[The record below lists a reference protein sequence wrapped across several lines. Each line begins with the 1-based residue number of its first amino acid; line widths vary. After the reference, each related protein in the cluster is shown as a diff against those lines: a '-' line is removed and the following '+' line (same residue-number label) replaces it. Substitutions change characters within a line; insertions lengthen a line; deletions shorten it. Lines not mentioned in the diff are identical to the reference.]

1 MIYSIMACDCLGGI
15 GYKDKL
21 PWPYLKSDMQKF
33 VSLTKGHI
41 IVMGYNTFKSINK
54 TPLVGRFNIVI
65 IKKGTIVNKLHNLC
79 LFIDE
84 EDFMNL
90 IKIKNSASSP
100 IKKDIYIIGGMRI
113 FNKFVDL
120 IDVLYLTQVHG
131 VFECDK
137 YIDLKMIQNKFDLTD
152 CGETITTNC
161 IHMHFETRVNKNSLV
176 QQN

>member
-1 MIYSIMACDCLGGI
+1 MACDCLGGI

-21 PWPYLKSDMQKF
+21 PWPYLKSDMHHF

-41 IVMGYNTFKSINK
+41 VVMGYNTFLSIK
-54 TPLVGRFNIVI
+54 TAPLAGRFNIVI
-65 IKKGTIVNKLHNLC
+65 IKKGTIINKLHSLC

-84 EDFMNL
+84 DDLMNL
-90 IKIKNSASSP
+90 INIKNSPSSP
-100 IKKDIYIIGGMRI
+100 IKKDIYIIGGMQI
-113 FNKFVDL
+113 FNKFIDL

-137 YIDLKMIQNKFDLTD
+137 YIDLKIIQNKFELTH

-161 IHMHFETRVNKNSLV
+161 IHLHFETRTNKKSLV
-176 QQN
+176 QQK